1 MKPRDRK
8 IYVIKHRYYFLHAH
22 LNIMKNLFAKVE
34 RTSYFIYS
42 VTTLQ
47 SCQKLVLRFIK
58 NFSDT
63 SSFKTFLIFPFLIK
77 HQKLNRAENIWV
89 FFSFKEAQGNWFLKF
104 DTTHN
109 FIHYWLVTWWYVY
122 CGYYCERNYN
132 ERVRK
137 LPLRTFRLQ
146 IQLCLLFL
154 WLVVLTC

>member
-1 MKPRDRK
+1 MSNIHNKHMKPRDRK

-47 SCQKLVLRFIK
+47 TCQKLVLRFIK

-89 FFSFKEAQGNWFLKF
+89 FFRSRKHKEIDFWNLIPH
-104 DTTHN
+104 TIL
-109 FIHYWLVTWWYVY
+109 FIIDLS
-122 CGYYCERNYN
+122 
-132 ERVRK
+132 
-137 LPLRTFRLQ
+137 PDDMF
-146 IQLCLLFL
+146 I
-154 WLVVLTC
+154 VVIIVKEIIMNV